1 MQVAPETGGRAGS
14 VTATPVPGRVSD
26 LGLCA
31 KYGGPGEREPTPSTL
46 SPSVHRATMTI
57 TFAIIR
63 PPSPSFVDAIGQ
75 VEGAAPIDLMA
86 ALHQHKAYQ
95 KVLESL
101 GCQVIRLPMDDRFPD
116 ACFVEDTA
124 VIIGDAA
131 LVTVPGAESRRGE
144 AAKIAWT
151 LGNLADGALSLTQM
165 ELPATLDGGD
175 VLRLGDTFYV
185 GLSSRTN
192 QAGLDVLTSI
202 AVPRGYRVV
211 PVTVPGGV
219 LHLKSHA
226 TALDAETLLCA
237 PGWLPEATGVRR
249 VEVPAEELYAA
260 NALAIGKDVLV
271 SANHPRTAE
280 LIAAAGFNPIAVI
293 NHEFA
298 KAAGS
303 LTCLS
308 ILVELPTPPGV
319 PDDDGA

>member
-1 MQVAPETGGRAGS
+1 MP
-14 VTATPVPGRVSD
+14 
-26 LGLCA
+26 
-31 KYGGPGEREPTPSTL
+31 
-46 SPSVHRATMTI
+46 H

-63 PPSPSFVDAIGQ
+63 PPSPSFVDALGQ
-75 VEGAAPIDLMA
+75 VDGAPSIDLMA

-95 KVLESL
+95 KALESL

-144 AAKIAWT
+144 TAKIAWS
-151 LGNLADGALSLTQM
+151 LGNLADGALALTQM
-165 ELPATLDGGD
+165 EHPATLDGGD

-185 GLSSRTN
+185 GLSARTN
-192 QAGLDVLTSI
+192 QAGLDALTSI
-202 AVPRGYRVV
+202 AVPRGFRVV
-211 PVTVPGGV
+211 PVPVPDGI

-237 PGWLPEATGVRR
+237 PGWLTQATGVRR
-249 VEVPAEELYAA
+249 IEVPADELYAA

-271 SANHPRTAE
+271 SAGHPRTAD
-280 LIAAAGFNPIAVI
+280 LIAAAGFNPILIAS
-293 NHEFA
+293 HEFG
-298 KAAGS
+298 KAAGA

-308 ILVELPTPPGV
+308 ILVDLPSAQGGPT
-319 PDDDGA
+319 DDGA